1 MKMKLNFG
9 KISKNSCMELAWSK
23 KLIVGSFLVA
33 FLGSGVSAREIALTF
48 DDAPTP
54 DSALMTGNE
63 RTEKLIA
70 ALKSVQV
77 DDVMF
82 FIKADYIND
91 ETRRRLLKY
100 ADAGFHIANHSYSH
114 RSAEKIPHDDYL
126 SDVYRA
132 HILIKDLPNF
142 LTFHRFPYLHAGKD
156 QASVD
161 YLQKELNGMGY
172 RDGYVTVDNFD
183 WFISSLLTKAVEEK
197 KTIDYD
203 KARDFYVQT
212 LVRSIEFYDALAQK
226 TLGRSPRHIML
237 LHENDAAALF
247 VDDLVIELR
256 KQGWKVIS
264 PQKAYQDKIAKTY
277 PNTQFQ
283 KQGRIAAIAAS
294 KGVAQSELRHESEN
308 EVTLTQAFNAAGI
321 AE

>member
-1 MKMKLNFG
+1 MFKEFVFG
-9 KISKNSCMELAWSK
+9 CCVF
-23 KLIVGSFLVA
+23 IVGNLPT
-33 FLGSGVSAREIALTF
+33 SAREIALTF

-54 DSALMTGNE
+54 DAALMTGKE
-63 RTEKLIA
+63 RTGKLIA
-70 ALKSVQV
+70 ALQSV
-77 DDVMF
+77 DVKDVLF
-82 FIKADYIND
+82 YVKADYLSA
-91 ETRRRLLKY
+91 ETKQRLLQY

-114 RSAEKIPHDDYL
+114 RSAEKIAQDDYL
-126 SDVYRA
+126 ADVYRA

-142 LTFHRFPYLHAGKD
+142 LPFHRFPFLHAGKD
-156 QASVD
+156 KVSVD
-161 YLQKELNGMGY
+161 YLQKELNQMGY
-172 RDGYVTVDNFD
+172 KDGYVTIDNFD
-183 WFISSLLTKAVEEK
+183 WLISSLLTKAAEEN

-212 LVRSIEFYDALAQK
+212 LIRNIEFYDAIAQR
-226 TLGRSPRHIML
+226 TLKRSPRHIML

-256 KQGWKVIS
+256 KQGWKIIS

-294 KGVAQSELRHESEN
+294 KGAPEAELRHESEN
-308 EVTLTQAFNAAGI
+308 EITLTQAFNAAGI
-321 AE
+321 VK

>member
-1 MKMKLNFG
+1 M
-9 KISKNSCMELAWSK
+9 IK

-33 FLGSGVSAREIALTF
+33 VFSSTVSAREIALTF

-54 DSALMTGNE
+54 DSALMTGQE
-63 RTEKLIA
+63 RTTKLVA
-70 ALKSVQV
+70 ALQSVGV
-77 DDVMF
+77 KDVMF
-82 FIKADYIND
+82 FVTGKNVSD
-91 ETRRRLLKY
+91 ETRNRLLKY
-100 ADAGFHIANHSYSH
+100 TDAGFHLANHSYSH
-114 RSAEKIPHDDYL
+114 RSAEQIPHDDYL

-132 HILIKDLPNF
+132 HLLIKDLPNF
-142 LTFHRFPYLHAGKD
+142 LPFHRFPYLHAGKD

-161 YLQKELNGMGY
+161 YLQQELKNMGY
-172 RDGYVTVDNFD
+172 RDGYVTIDNFD
-183 WFISSLLTKAVEEK
+183 WLISSLLTKAFEEK
-197 KTIDYD
+197 KKVDLD

-212 LVRSIEFYDALAQK
+212 LIRNIEFYDSIAQK
-226 TLGRSPRHIML
+226 TLGRSPRHVML

-247 VDDLVIELR
+247 VDDLVNELR
-256 KQGWKVIS
+256 KQGWKIIS

-294 KGVAQSELRHESEN
+294 KGVAQADLRHESEN
-308 EVTLTQAFNAAGI
+308 EVNLTQAFNAAGI